1 MSVPAHRFLRYEQLR
16 VRFRDDRQDHDGEC
30 AGRQGAEAVH
40 DDGVEPCAPSFRG
53 VGSPEIVAG
62 NRVPEVATDSPD
74 DSADKD
80 IPQKHFLIL
89 I

>member
-1 MSVPAHRFLRYEQLR
+1 MSVPAHRFFRYEQLR

-30 AGRQGAEAVH
+30 AGRQGADAVH

-62 NRVPEVATDSPD
+62 DCVPEVAADRAD
-74 DSADKD
+74 DGAQNDL
-80 IPQKHFLIL
+80 PHQ
-89 I
+89 

>member
-1 MSVPAHRFLRYEQLR
+1 MSVPAHRFFRYEQLR

-30 AGRQGAEAVH
+30 AGRQGADAVH

-62 NRVPEVATDSPD
+62 NRVPEVATDRSNNR
-74 DSADKD
+74 A
-80 IPQKHFLIL
+80 
-89 I
+89 